1 MQADGPKVT
10 HFLVVGATITATII
24 NILDLLLVLQHLN
37 RLFEG
42 LVFPSELT
50 YLLSQSHI
58 GLEILVRFILPIHII
73 FFIFL
78 SRTTISIRVTHSAQR
93 VKETDLFLRRLGS
106 NLLPG
111 ATTVLRNAFLGG
123 LQRVM
128 PLKHC

>member
-1 MQADGPKVT
+1 MQADGPKVS
-10 HFLVVGATITATII
+10 HFLVAGATVTTTI
-24 NILDLLLVLQHLN
+24 NVLDLLLVLQHLD

-50 YLLSQSHI
+50 YLLRQSHI
-58 GLEILVRFILPIHII
+58 GLEILMRFILPIHII

-78 SRTTISIRVTHSAQR
+78 SRTTISIGVTHSAQR
-93 VKETDLFLRRLGS
+93 VKETDLFLRRLGP

-111 ATTVLRNAFLGG
+111 ATTTLRNAFLGG
-123 LQRVM
+123 LQRVV

>member
-10 HFLVVGATITATII
+10 HFLVAGATVTATII
-24 NILDLLLVLQHLN
+24 NVLDLLLVLQHLD
-37 RLFEG
+37 RLLEA

-50 YLLSQSHI
+50 YLLRQSHI
-58 GLEILVRFILPIHII
+58 GLEILMRFILPIHII

-78 SRTTISIRVTHSAQR
+78 SRTTISIGVTHSAQR
-93 VKETDLFLRRLGS
+93 IKETDLFLRRLGS

-111 ATTVLRNAFLGG
+111 ATTTLRNAFLGG
-123 LQRVM
+123 LQRVV

>member
-10 HFLVVGATITATII
+10 HFLVAEATITATI
-24 NILDLLLVLQHLN
+24 NVLDLLLVLQHLD

-50 YLLSQSHI
+50 YLLRQSHI
-58 GLEILVRFILPIHII
+58 GLEILMRFILPIHII

-78 SRTTISIRVTHSAQR
+78 SRTTISIGVTHSAQR
-93 VKETDLFLRRLGS
+93 VKKADLFLRRLGP

-111 ATTVLRNAFLGG
+111 ATTTLRNAFLGG
-123 LQRVM
+123 LQRVV

>member
-10 HFLVVGATITATII
+10 HFLVAEATITATI
-24 NILDLLLVLQHLN
+24 NVLDLLLVLQHLD

-50 YLLSQSHI
+50 YLLRQSHI
-58 GLEILVRFILPIHII
+58 GLEILMRFILPIHII

-93 VKETDLFLRRLGS
+93 AKQADLFLRRLGP

-111 ATTVLRNAFLGG
+111 ATTALRNAFLGG
-123 LQRVM
+123 LQRVV